1 VYTIVAWA
9 TKNRYHVGEQLW
21 VRKSIVFGGDM
32 EEYEV
37 DLRDYFH
44 VLWKQKWIVIVTFV
58 VAVVTALGISYS
70 LPKVYETRTSLL
82 IQPPLAKEVGGEVTG
97 TVFAPETYKQLAT
110 AADLFEEITNDLY
123 PDADEGLGAPKLPG
137 SVSVEV
143 EETTAV
149 GFPGRFP
156 LCLRATWTGSDPEIL
171 PVLAESWA
179 KRFIEKNAQLFSSQT
194 AQSYDYVKQNFD
206 QAQQELLTQEDARD
220 QYKTENSL
228 EILQAEVSVLQGDYQ
243 NYFDQLREK
252 RKQLASQ
259 EATLVGL
266 QEAIV
271 HVVKGD
277 YQVYLDQLRE
287 RRKTLASQETTL
299 AALEKALSGESEYL
313 TLERSVSNDSLWN
326 FLAQENASERVSA
339 IPSLVLEDQQFNPL
353 YTRLRSQLSSAQITA
368 QSLRE
373 EIAYLDSALKATRAA
388 FGGTTEDQALE
399 GTISDED
406 LWNFLTQ
413 GVGGEKLAAFPSLT
427 LEEQQL
433 DATYV
438 DMRSQLISTGAS
450 ARTVQEEISYLES
463 ALETTQIALKEKR
476 AYLIEVQT
484 ELERFAREI
493 SISKGFYSSLASRLQ
508 EAKIALAETA
518 AAIRII
524 ESPVMPTSPIGP
536 NKKMNV
542 AVAGVLG
549 LFVGVLLAFFV
560 HWLYAEKKEQV
571 GKPLPPVHGE
581 HSN

>member
-1 VYTIVAWA
+1 
-9 TKNRYHVGEQLW
+9 
-21 VRKSIVFGGDM
+21 M

-37 DLRDYFH
+37 DLRDYFR

-70 LPKVYETRTSLL
+70 LPKVYQTRTSLL

-97 TVFAPETYKQLAT
+97 TVFAPETYKQLAL
-110 AADLFEEITNDLY
+110 ADDLFQEIANDLY
-123 PDADEGLGAPKLPG
+123 PDADKSLGTPGLPG
-137 SVSVEV
+137 QVKVEV
-143 EETTAV
+143 EETTAE

-156 LCLRATWTGSDPEIL
+156 LCLRATWTGNDPELL
-171 PVLAESWA
+171 PVLAETWA
-179 KRFIEKNAQLFSSQT
+179 SRFTEKNAQLFLSQT

-206 QAQQELLTQEDARD
+206 QAQVELLTQEDARD
-220 QYKTENSL
+220 QYKKENPL
-228 EILQAEVSVLQGDYQ
+228 EVLQAEVSVLQGDYQ
-243 NYFDQLREK
+243 SYFDQLREK

-259 EATLVGL
+259 EAAVTGL

-271 HVVKGD
+271 YVVQGD

-287 RRKTLASQETTL
+287 KQKTLASKEATL
-299 AALEKALSGESEYL
+299 AALEKALSRESEYL

-326 FLAQENASERVSA
+326 FLAQEDAGQRVSA

-353 YTRLRSQLSSAQITA
+353 YTELRSQLSSTQVSA

-373 EIAYLDSALKATRAA
+373 EIAYLDSALKATRTA
-388 FGGTTEDQALE
+388 FGGTTEDQVLE

-427 LEEQQL
+427 LAEQQL
-433 DATYV
+433 DSTYIS
-438 DMRSQLISTGAS
+438 MRSQLISTGVS
-450 ARTVQEEISYLES
+450 VRTVQEEISYLES
-463 ALETTQIALKEKR
+463 ALETTQTALEKKR
-476 AYLIEVQT
+476 AYLIGVQT

-493 SISKGFYSSLASRLQ
+493 SISKGFYGSLASRLQ
-508 EAKIALAETA
+508 EAKIARAETA
-518 AAIRII
+518 AAIRVI
-524 ESPVMPTSPIGP
+524 EAPVVPTSPIGP

-549 LFVGVLLAFFV
+549 LFLGVLLAFFV

>member
-1 VYTIVAWA
+1 
-9 TKNRYHVGEQLW
+9 
-21 VRKSIVFGGDM
+21 M

-44 VLWKQKWIVIVTFV
+44 VLWKQKWIVVVTFV

-70 LPKVYETRTSLL
+70 LPKVYQTRTSLL

-97 TVFAPETYKQLAT
+97 TVFAPETYKQLAL
-110 AADLFEEITNDLY
+110 ADDLFQEIANDLY
-123 PDADEGLGAPKLPG
+123 PDADEGLGAPGLPG
-137 SVSVEV
+137 QLKVEV

-156 LCLRATWTGSDPEIL
+156 LCLRATWTGNDPELL
-171 PVLAESWA
+171 PVLAETWA
-179 KRFIEKNAQLFSSQT
+179 RRFIEKNAQLFLSQT
-194 AQSYDYVKQNFD
+194 ALSYDYVKQNFD
-206 QAQQELLTQEDARD
+206 QAQVELLTQEDARD
-220 QYKTENSL
+220 QYKKENQL
-228 EILQAEVSVLQGDYQ
+228 EVLQAEVSVLQGDYQ
-243 NYFDQLREK
+243 SYFDQLPEK

-259 EATLVGL
+259 EAALTGL
-266 QEAIV
+266 REAIV
-271 HVVKGD
+271 YVVQGD
-277 YQVYLDQLRE
+277 YQVYLDRLRE
-287 RRKTLASQETTL
+287 KRKTLASKGATL
-299 AALEKALSGESEYL
+299 AALERALSVESEYL

-326 FLAQENASERVSA
+326 FLAQENANQRVSA
-339 IPSLVLEDQQFNPL
+339 IPSLVLKDQQSNPL
-353 YTRLRSQLSSAQITA
+353 YLNLRSQLSSTQVSA
-368 QSLRE
+368 QSLQE

-388 FGGTTEDQALE
+388 FGGTMEDQALE

-427 LEEQQL
+427 LAEQQL
-433 DATYV
+433 DSTYIS
-438 DMRSQLISTGAS
+438 MRSQLISTGAS

-463 ALETTQIALKEKR
+463 ALETTQTILKEKR
-476 AYLIEVQT
+476 VLLIEVQT

-493 SISKGFYSSLASRLQ
+493 SISKGFYSSLSSRLQ

-524 ESPVMPTSPIGP
+524 ESPVIPTSPIGP

-560 HWLYAEKKEQV
+560 HWLFYAEKKEQI
-571 GKPLPPVHGE
+571 GKPLPPAHGE
-581 HSN
+581 RSN